1 MWHRAIGSAMVIR
14 MSTSDAMEL
23 NPAERKLA
31 IDALLTYGISLA
43 ALIDSDR
50 FKAQP
55 AQRAKLIE
63 VLLRTTS
70 LLKRLGGQV
79 PAEMEVAIPSDST
92 AEPTPQHV
100 H

>member
-1 MWHRAIGSAMVIR
+1 
-14 MSTSDAMEL
+14 MSTSDTTEL
-23 NPAERKLA
+23 TAAERKIA

-55 AQRAKLIE
+55 AQRGKLIE

-70 LLKRLGGQV
+70 LLKRLGGEV
-79 PAEMEVAIPSDST
+79 PAEMT
-92 AEPTPQHV
+92 AAMPGESAGTPPQHV

>member
-1 MWHRAIGSAMVIR
+1 
-14 MSTSDAMEL
+14 MSSQDSTDLTPS
-23 NPAERKLA
+23 ERKLA

-43 ALIDSDR
+43 ALIDSER

-79 PAEMEVAIPSDST
+79 PAEMEIAAAVPEPDAPPS
-92 AEPTPQHV
+92 HV